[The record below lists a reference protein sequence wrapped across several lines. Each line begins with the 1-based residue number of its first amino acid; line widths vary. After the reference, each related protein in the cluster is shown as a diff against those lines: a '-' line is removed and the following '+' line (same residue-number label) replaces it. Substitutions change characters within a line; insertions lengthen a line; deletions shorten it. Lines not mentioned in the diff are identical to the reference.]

1 MARKNR
7 VVVPGGTYHVTSRL
21 AERARWLEDPRLKDD
36 IVRWLHGIAEFS
48 GVELLAW
55 CIMDNHFHILVHVPD
70 VPEEYRIVPSEE
82 PAAYAFGMR
91 PAECNPPLWPSAGDG
106 PRAATGVADGDAPR
120 APVGTVDGDGSRG
133 TVGTVDGDSPRGAR
147 PPTGFALS
155 DGEMARRLAALYG
168 ARRADMFR
176 RRWEE
181 LRSKGQD
188 AVAEAEK
195 ERFCRRMYSLS
206 PFVKTFKERIAFHVN
221 RRLGRSGHVF
231 EGRFFSGLVDE
242 ASARRTV
249 SLYIDY
255 NPVRAGLADD
265 PSGYAWCSYAAAKDG
280 GGAYGERCRRGY
292 EATFGM
298 DWADADRAMGEAFRA
313 KLPANARE
321 RLERGEIRLSP
332 SQIIHLRVPE
342 LSYGAYVSRGMDFA
356 RRALGRLARG
366 FPAASARSLERLAAM
381 VDWDAA

>member
-21 AERARWLEDPRLKDD
+21 AERARWLEDPRLKDE
-36 IVRWLHGIAEFS
+36 IVRWLHDIAEFS

-55 CIMDNHFHILVHVPD
+55 CIMDNHFHILVHVPE
-70 VPEEYRIVPSEE
+70 VPEEYRAVPSEE

-91 PAECNPPLWPSAGDG
+91 PAECNPPLWPSAGDS
-106 PRAATGVADGDAPR
+106 PRALSGTAGAANGDSPR
-120 APVGTVDGDGSRG
+120 SAAH
-133 TVGTVDGDSPRGAR
+133 GDSPRGER
-147 PPTGFALS
+147 PPTGFALP
-155 DGEMARRLAALYG
+155 DGEMVRRLAALYG
-168 ARRADMFR
+168 ARRADAFR

-206 PFVKTFKERIAFHVN
+206 PFVKTFKERIAFRVN

-242 ASARRTV
+242 ASARRMV
-249 SLYIDY
+249 SLYIDC
-255 NPVRAGLADD
+255 NPVRAGLAKD
-265 PSGYAWCSYAAAKDG
+265 PSGYAWCGYAAARDARS
-280 GGAYGERCRRGY
+280 AYCARCRRGY

-298 DWADADRAMGEAFRA
+298 DWADADRAMREAFRA
-313 KLPANARE
+313 RLPANARE
-321 RLERGEIRLSP
+321 RLERGEIALSP
-332 SQIIHLRVPE
+332 SQIVHLRVPE
-342 LSYGAYVSRGMDFA
+342 ISFGAYVSRHADFA

-366 FPAASARSLERLAAM
+366 FPAASARSLARLVAM

>member
-7 VVVPGGTYHVTSRL
+7 AVVPGGTYHVTSRF
-21 AERARWLEDPRLKDD
+21 AERARWLEDPRFKDD
-36 IVRWLHGIAEFS
+36 IVRWLHAIAEFS
-48 GVELLAW
+48 GVELRAW
-55 CIMDNHFHILVHVPD
+55 CVMDNHFHILVHVPE
-70 VPEEYRIVPSEE
+70 VPEEYRLVSSEE

-106 PRAATGVADGDAPR
+106 PRLAHGGTTGSASGPGVA
-120 APVGTVDGDGSRG
+120 
-133 TVGTVDGDSPRGAR
+133 DGDSPRGER
-147 PPTGFALS
+147 PPTGFTLP
-155 DGEMARRLAALYG
+155 DGEMIRRLSALYG
-168 ARRADMFR
+168 PRRADAFR

-181 LRSKGQD
+181 LRSKGQN
-188 AVAEAEK
+188 AVVEAEK

-221 RRLGRSGHVF
+221 RRLERTGHVF

-242 ASARRTV
+242 VSAQRIV

-265 PSGYAWCSYAAAKDG
+265 PSDYAWCGYAVAKAMG
-280 GGAYGERCRRGY
+280 GTYGERCRRGY

-298 DWADADRAMGEAFRA
+298 KWVDADRVMRAAFRA

-321 RLERGEIRLSP
+321 LLARGEIQLSP
-332 SQIIHLRVPE
+332 SQIIHLRIPE
-342 LSYGAYVSRGMDFA
+342 ISFGAYVSRHADFA

-366 FPAASARSLERLAAM
+366 FPAPSFRSLERLAAM

>member
-7 VVVPGGTYHVTSRL
+7 VAVPGGTYHVTSRL
-21 AERARWLEDPRLKDD
+21 AERARWLEDPEFKDD
-36 IVRWLHGIAEFS
+36 VVRWLHGIAEFS

-55 CIMDNHFHILVHVPD
+55 CIMDNHFHILVHVPE
-70 VPEEYRIVPSEE
+70 VPEEYRLVPSEE

-91 PAECNPPLWPSAGDG
+91 PAECNPPLWPSAGDS
-106 PRAATGVADGDAPR
+106 PRMLACTDGAAA
-120 APVGTVDGDGSRG
+120 
-133 TVGTVDGDSPRGAR
+133 GDSPRGER
-147 PPTGFALS
+147 PPTGFALP
-155 DGEMARRLAALYG
+155 DGEMVRRLSALYG
-168 ARRADMFR
+168 ARRADAFR

-188 AVAEAEK
+188 AVVEAEK

-221 RRLGRSGHVF
+221 KRLGRTGHVF

-249 SLYIDY
+249 SLYIDC
-255 NPVRAGLADD
+255 NPVRAGLAKD
-265 PSGYAWCSYAAAKDG
+265 PSGYAWCSYAAAK
-280 GGAYGERCRRGY
+280 GGAYRERCRRRY

-298 DWADADRAMGEAFRA
+298 GWADADRAMREAFRA

-342 LSYGAYVSRGMDFA
+342 LSFGAYVSRHADFA
-356 RRALGRLARG
+356 RRALGRLAKG
-366 FPAASARSLERLAAM
+366 FPAASARSLKRLAAM

>member
-21 AERARWLEDPRLKDD
+21 AERARWLEDPRLKDI
-36 IVRWLHGIAEFS
+36 IVRWLHDIAEFS

-55 CIMDNHFHILVHVPD
+55 CIMDNHFHILVHVPE

-91 PAECNPPLWPSAGDG
+91 PAECNPPLWPSAGDS
-106 PRAATGVADGDAPR
+106 PRAAHGD
-120 APVGTVDGDGSRG
+120 
-133 TVGTVDGDSPRGAR
+133 TVDGDSPRSAAHGDSPRGER
-147 PPTGFALS
+147 PPTGFTLP
-155 DGEMARRLAALYG
+155 DGEMVRRLAALYG
-168 ARRADMFR
+168 ARRADAFR

-181 LRSKGQD
+181 LREHGQD
-188 AVAEAEK
+188 TIVEAEK

-206 PFVKTFKERIAFHVN
+206 PFVKTFKERIAFRVN

-242 ASARRTV
+242 ASARRMV
-249 SLYIDY
+249 SLYIDC
-255 NPVRAGLADD
+255 NPVRAGLAKD
-265 PSGYAWCSYAAAKDG
+265 PSGYAWCGYAAARDARS
-280 GGAYGERCRRGY
+280 AYCERCRRGY

-298 DWADADRAMGEAFRA
+298 DWADADRAMREAFRA
-313 KLPANARE
+313 RLPANARE
-321 RLERGEIRLSP
+321 RLERGEIALSP
-332 SQIIHLRVPE
+332 SQIVHLRVPE
-342 LSYGAYVSRGMDFA
+342 ISFGAYVSRHADFA

-366 FPAASARSLERLAAM
+366 FPAASARSLARLVAM

>member
-55 CIMDNHFHILVHVPD
+55 CIMDSHFHILVHVPE
-70 VPEEYRIVPSEE
+70 VPEEYRVVPSEE

-91 PAECNPPLWPSAGDG
+91 PAECNPPLWPPSGDG
-106 PRAATGVADGDAPR
+106 PRGSAGTADGDDLHAPI
-120 APVGTVDGDGSRG
+120 GTVDGDG
-133 TVGTVDGDSPRGAR
+133 PRGMR
-147 PPTGFALS
+147 PPTGFVLP
-155 DGEMARRLAALYG
+155 DGEMLRRLAALCG
-168 ARRADMFR
+168 AGRADVFR

-181 LRSKGQD
+181 LRARGQD

-231 EGRFFSGLVDE
+231 EGRFFSGLVDG
-242 ASARRTV
+242 ACARRTV

-280 GGAYGERCRRGY
+280 GGAYRGRCRRGY
-292 EATFGM
+292 EASFGM
-298 DWADADRAMGEAFRA
+298 GWADADRAMREAFRA

-321 RLERGEIRLSP
+321 RLEKGEIRLSP

-342 LSYGAYVSRGMDFA
+342 LSYGAYVSRGADFA
-356 RRALGRLARG
+356 RRALGRLAKG

>member
-21 AERARWLEDPRLKDD
+21 AERARWLEDPAFKDE
-36 IVRWLHGIAEFS
+36 IVHWLHGIAEFS

-55 CIMDNHFHILVHVPD
+55 CIMDNHFHVLVHVPE

-91 PAECNPPLWPSAGDG
+91 PAECNPPLWPS
-106 PRAATGVADGDAPR
+106 
-120 APVGTVDGDGSRG
+120 
-133 TVGTVDGDSPRGAR
+133 DGDSPLAATDGDSSQAASGDSPRATVRQVAGDGRLR
-147 PPTGFALS
+147 PPTGFTLP
-155 DGEMARRLAALYG
+155 DEEMVRRLAALYG
-168 ARRADMFR
+168 IRRADMFR

-188 AVAEAEK
+188 AIVEDEK
-195 ERFCRRMYSLS
+195 DRFCRRMYSLS
-206 PFVKTFKERIAFHVN
+206 PFVKTFKERIAYHVN
-221 RRLGRSGHVF
+221 KRLGRSGHVF

-242 ASARRTV
+242 ASAQRTV

-265 PSGYAWCSYAAAKDG
+265 PSGYAWCSYAAARNAG
-280 GGAYGERCRRGY
+280 SAYCERCRSGY

-298 DWADADRAMGEAFRA
+298 DWADADRAMREAFRTR
-313 KLPANARE
+313 LPANARE
-321 RLERGEIRLSP
+321 RLEKGEIRLSP
-332 SQIIHLRVPE
+332 SQIVHLRVPE
-342 LSYGAYVSRGMDFA
+342 LSRGAYVSRRVDFA
-356 RRALGRLARG
+356 RRALRRLARG

>member
-36 IVRWLHGIAEFS
+36 IVRWLHDIAEFS

-55 CIMDNHFHILVHVPD
+55 CIMDNHFHILVHVPE

-91 PAECNPPLWPSAGDG
+91 PAECNPPLWPSAGDS
-106 PRAATGVADGDAPR
+106 PRAAHGD
-120 APVGTVDGDGSRG
+120 
-133 TVGTVDGDSPRGAR
+133 TVDGDSPRSAAHGDSPRGER
-147 PPTGFALS
+147 PPTGFTLP
-155 DGEMARRLAALYG
+155 DGEMVRRLAALYG
-168 ARRADMFR
+168 ARRADAFR

-188 AVAEAEK
+188 AVVEAEK

-206 PFVKTFKERIAFHVN
+206 PFVKTFKERIAFRVN
-221 RRLGRSGHVF
+221 RRLGRCGHVF

-242 ASARRTV
+242 ASARRMV
-249 SLYIDY
+249 SLYIDC
-255 NPVRAGLADD
+255 NPVRAGLAKD
-265 PSGYAWCSYAAAKDG
+265 PSGYAWCGYAAARDARS
-280 GGAYGERCRRGY
+280 AYCERCRRGY

-298 DWADADRAMGEAFRA
+298 GWADADRAMREAFRA
-313 KLPANARE
+313 RLPADARE
-321 RLERGEIRLSP
+321 RLERGEIALSP
-332 SQIIHLRVPE
+332 SQIVHLRVPE
-342 LSYGAYVSRGMDFA
+342 ISFGAYVSRHADFA

-366 FPAASARSLERLAAM
+366 FPAASARSLERLVAM

>member
-48 GVELLAW
+48 GVELRAW
-55 CIMDNHFHILVHVPD
+55 CIMDNHFHILVHVPE
-70 VPEEYRIVPSEE
+70 VPEEYRIAPSEE

-91 PAECNPPLWPSAGDG
+91 PAECNPPLWPSAGDD
-106 PRAATGVADGDAPR
+106 PRVVSTMAN
-120 APVGTVDGDGSRG
+120 
-133 TVGTVDGDSPRGAR
+133 GDSPRGAR
-147 PPTGFALS
+147 PPTGFVLP

-181 LRSKGQD
+181 LRSNGQD
-188 AVAEAEK
+188 VVAEVEK

-206 PFVKTFKERIAFHVN
+206 PFVKTFKERIAYHVN
-221 RRLGRSGHVF
+221 KKLGRSGHVF

-242 ASARRTV
+242 ASAQRTV

-255 NPVRAGLADD
+255 NPVRVGLADD
-265 PSGYAWCSYAAAKDG
+265 PSGYAWCSYAAARDRG
-280 GGAYGERCRRGY
+280 GVYGEQCRNGY

-298 DWADADRAMGEAFRA
+298 DWADAEKAMSEAFRV
-313 KLPANARE
+313 KLPVNARE

-332 SQIIHLRVPE
+332 AQVIHLRVPE

-356 RRALGRLARG
+356 WRALGRLAKG

>member
-21 AERARWLEDPRLKDD
+21 AERAHWLEDPRLKDE
-36 IVRWLHGIAEFS
+36 IVRWLHDIAEFS

-55 CIMDNHFHILVHVPD
+55 CIMDNHFHILVHVPE
-70 VPEEYRIVPSEE
+70 VPDQYRAVPSEE

-91 PAECNPPLWPSAGDG
+91 PAECNPPLWPSAGDS
-106 PRAATGVADGDAPR
+106 PRAE
-120 APVGTVDGDGSRG
+120 
-133 TVGTVDGDSPRGAR
+133 R
-147 PPTGFALS
+147 PLTGFALP
-155 DGEMARRLAALYG
+155 DGEMVRRLSALYG
-168 ARRADMFR
+168 ARRADAFR
-176 RRWEE
+176 RRWEG

-188 AVAEAEK
+188 AVVEAEK

-206 PFVKTFKERIAFHVN
+206 PFVKTFKERIAFRVN

-242 ASARRTV
+242 ASARRMV
-249 SLYIDY
+249 SLYIDC
-255 NPVRAGLADD
+255 NPVRAGLAKD
-265 PSGYAWCSYAAAKDG
+265 PSGYAWCGYAAARDARS
-280 GGAYGERCRRGY
+280 AYGERCRRGY

-298 DWADADRAMGEAFRA
+298 GWADADRAMREAFRA
-313 KLPANARE
+313 RLPANARE
-321 RLERGEIRLSP
+321 RLERGEIQLSP
-332 SQIIHLRVPE
+332 SQIVHLRVPE
-342 LSYGAYVSRGMDFA
+342 LSFGAYVSRHADFA

-366 FPAASARSLERLAAM
+366 FPAASARSLERLVAM